1 MQTKA
6 KNLGVLHDTDCTGFL
21 NPVAQPPITAE
32 HLVIYNERGPH
43 LCLHLTLTLLQACEL
58 LLMNSGWYRIL

>member
-6 KNLGVLHDTDCTGFL
+6 KNQGVLHQTSCTGNV
-21 NPVAQPPITAE
+21 NPVAQPPVTAE

-43 LCLHLTLTLLQACEL
+43 LCLHQ
-58 LLMNSGWYRIL
+58 S